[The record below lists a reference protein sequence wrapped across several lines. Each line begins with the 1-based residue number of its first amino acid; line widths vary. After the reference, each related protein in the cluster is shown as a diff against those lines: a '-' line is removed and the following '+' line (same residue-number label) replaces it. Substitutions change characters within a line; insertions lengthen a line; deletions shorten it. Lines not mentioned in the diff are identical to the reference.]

1 MFEKVKITNIKNILL
16 YLLSN
21 ETATKPRLVNATE
34 LSNST
39 VSDTVNAMCHLGF
52 LLSDR
57 MDDSTGGRRSRIYH
71 LNRNYGCF
79 LGICIDPKGADL
91 CRTDACGRLIDCTR
105 ISWKSTEP
113 VLEQLI
119 TLIESLSAKT
129 SHGKI
134 LGVGIGI
141 PGSVDHPAQRVLHYA
156 PLDWKQLPLT
166 SLLHQ
171 RLGLCCLIDHT
182 FNGQIALHKVF
193 GYARDTD
200 DFAVLSEIF
209 PNKLALCVDG
219 NTCRGV
225 HNLCGQSPDFS
236 ALCCGMATVA
246 PLLDLDRILLGWY
259 STDGRQTLEALAAQL
274 TVPHAVLYQAHRSDL
289 AQGMAILGELRWFE
303 TVYYLMKSS

>member
-16 YLLSN
+16 YLLSH

-39 VSDTVNAMCHLGF
+39 VSDTVNAMCHFGF

-57 MDDSTGGRRSRIYH
+57 MDDSTGGRRSRIYR

-79 LGICIDPKGADL
+79 LGVCLDPNGADL
-91 CRTDACGRLIDCTR
+91 CRTDACGKPIDCTR
-105 ISWKSTEP
+105 ISWEGSEP
-113 VLEQLI
+113 VLEQL
-119 TLIESLSAKT
+119 TALIGRLSQET
-129 SHGKI
+129 SHGKM

-141 PGSVDHPAQRVLHYA
+141 PGSVDHPAQKVLHYA
-156 PLDWKQLPLT
+156 PLHWEQLPLT
-166 SLLHQ
+166 SLLRK
-171 RLGLCCLIDHT
+171 RLDLCCLIDHT

-200 DFAVLSEIF
+200 DFAVLSEFF
-209 PNKLALCVDG
+209 PSKLALCMDG

-225 HNLCGQSPDFS
+225 HNLCGQASELS
-236 ALCCGMATVA
+236 ALCRGVAALA
-246 PLLDLDRILLGWY
+246 PLLDLDRVLLGWH
-259 STDGRQTLEALAAQL
+259 TPAGRQAMEAVAAQL
-274 TVPHAVLYQAHRSDL
+274 TAPRAVLYQARRSDL

-303 TVYYLMKSS
+303 TVYYLMRSP